1 MRRGWRIKP
10 RRYNCIWNKRLAFV
24 FYMLYNNKE
33 ISKQQ
38 EGFGIDKL
46 EFEQVISQL
55 GEIAPEGNAAAQAI
69 YAALVDMAWR
79 GEAIVEETGVNREA
93 HALTISLRV
102 DAMSVCEENADQVHD
117 ALMTAAALQ
126 IRLHEEDTFWVE
138 VSIPSVFSDTDS
150 SGQLVTI
157 VGDKHEESEDVVLPE
172 WLAKAFKAVK
182 EDRDALRFEDL
193 LVNFDQLKRLADV
206 YATAKE
212 LAKCMN
218 ASFEFTKPDPPR
230 NMHGGVHLK
239 VDGDVILNK
248 ENLTSLLKILN
259 IARSLSI
266 SSTDGGHIY
275 ISFWVNNLYL
285 PKE

>member
-1 MRRGWRIKP
+1 
-10 RRYNCIWNKRLAFV
+10 
-24 FYMLYNNKE
+24 
-33 ISKQQ
+33 
-38 EGFGIDKL
+38 
-46 EFEQVISQL
+46 VIFQL
-55 GEIAPEGNAAAQAI
+55 GKIAPEGKAAARAI

-93 HALTISLRV
+93 HTLTISLRV

-117 ALMTAAALQ
+117 ALMNAAALQ

-138 VSIPSVFSDTDS
+138 VSIPSVFFDTDS
-150 SGQLVTI
+150 SGQLISVA
-157 VGDKHEESEDVVLPE
+157 GDKHEEGEDVILPE
-172 WLAKAFKAVK
+172 WLAEAFKAAK
-182 EDRDALRFEDL
+182 EERDALHFEDF
-193 LVNFDQLKRLADV
+193 LVNFDQIKRLADV
-206 YATAKE
+206 YAAAKE

-239 VDGDVILNK
+239 VNGDVIIDK
-248 ENLTSLLKILN
+248 ESLASLLEILS

-266 SSTDGGHIY
+266 SSTDDGHIY